1 MKQPKSCLK
10 NIPFCLAR
18 HICMTV
24 ENKNVRY
31 IKLKK
36 LGIILKTQKYPKLVV
51 KKGIEKA
58 LAIRQEQLGSEKFKN
73 NDDVLPFISTYNSN

>member
-1 MKQPKSCLK
+1 
-10 NIPFCLAR
+10 
-18 HICMTV
+18 MTV